1 VREKSRKNGMNTTNS
16 LVLFIEIQLCK
27 IGHGGTHLSS
37 QQESSKSKASMGY
50 IGDSLEKK
58 MKEGRT
64 EEGREDG
71 REGLKKREV
80 HACFFPL
87 IFI

>member
-1 VREKSRKNGMNTTNS
+1 
-16 LVLFIEIQLCK
+16 
-27 IGHGGTHLSS
+27 
-37 QQESSKSKASMGY
+37 MGY